1 MEVVMEQQLE
11 VATASEADLEAV
23 ASYSLAIVQ

>member
-11 VATASEADLEAV
+11 VAKASEADLEAV
-23 ASYSLAIVQ
+23 ASYLLAIVQ

>member
-11 VATASEADLEAV
+11 VAKASEAALEVV